1 MEDNWKLI
9 HEKEREIS
17 ERLKELENQKFALEQ
32 ARQERKVIGE
42 EVEAM
47 KREVTSL
54 KKVKEKLFLEVQR
67 IKVPPN
73 APKIAKQESMI
84 QTEVA
89 PGYENFD
96 QIINKIKHLEGRCEE
111 LQEIN
116 YTKGE

>member
-1 MEDNWKLI
+1 MEENWKLI
-9 HEKEREIS
+9 HEKERDLS
-17 ERLKELENQKFALEQ
+17 ERLKELESQKFALEQ
-32 ARQERKVIGE
+32 ARQEKKAIGE

-73 APKIAKQESMI
+73 APKIQMQESMI

-89 PGYENFD
+89 PGFENFD
-96 QIINKIKHLEGRCEE
+96 QILKKIKHLEGQCEE

-116 YTKGE
+116 YTKG